1 MELGVE
7 WTWNSAAQR
16 LPGSHPPTSR
26 ALTDAPL
33 RAPERIVSRS
43 DRPKVQRQVRVWGE
57 PRRILSESAP
67 ESYRVKL
74 RVAWKEELWIASL
87 LRQTAASSK
96 TDPFCL
102 GYRCLPAA
110 LRLATVVLV
119 R

>member
-43 DRPKVQRQVRVWGE
+43 DRPKVQRQERGRGE

-67 ESYRVKL
+67 ESYRGKL
-74 RVAWKEELWIASL
+74 RVAWKEELWIASFP
-87 LRQTAASSK
+87 RPTAASSK
-96 TDPFCL
+96 TGPGCQ
-102 GYRCLPAA
+102 GESCLPAGV
-110 LRLATVVLV
+110 RLASA
-119 R
+119 RA

>member
-1 MELGVE
+1 MELGAE

-43 DRPKVQRQVRVWGE
+43 DRPKVQRQERVRGE

-74 RVAWKEELWIASL
+74 RVAWKEELWVASFR
-87 LRQTAASSK
+87 RQTAASSK
-96 TDPFCL
+96 TDPGCQ
-102 GYRCLPAA
+102 G
-110 LRLATVVLV
+110 
-119 R
+119 